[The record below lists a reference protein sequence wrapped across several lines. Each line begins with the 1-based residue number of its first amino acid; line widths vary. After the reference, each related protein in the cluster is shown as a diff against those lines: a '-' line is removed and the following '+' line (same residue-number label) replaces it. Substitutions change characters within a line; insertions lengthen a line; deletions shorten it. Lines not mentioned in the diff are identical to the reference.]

1 MQGPIGGG
9 VLDGVEYASA
19 IPNGTHMRLLL
30 TGFLAVMSLGS
41 APADETFVGIVS
53 DDMCALNHAAM
64 RMGPTDAECTHACI
78 EEHGGSYVLADG
90 THVYRL
96 SDQQAA
102 KAFAGRKAKVT
113 GTLDAA
119 TSTIAVTSVTAP

>member
-1 MQGPIGGG
+1 MK
-9 VLDGVEYASA
+9 
-19 IPNGTHMRLLL
+19 LLL
-30 TGFLAVMSLGS
+30 TGLLAMASLGA
-41 APADETFVGIVS
+41 APADETFVGTVS
-53 DDMCALNHAAM
+53 DDMCAMDHAAM

-78 EEHGGSYVLADG
+78 EEHGGSYVLVDD

-102 KAFAGRKAKVT
+102 KAFAGKQAKVT

>member
-1 MQGPIGGG
+1 MK
-9 VLDGVEYASA
+9 
-19 IPNGTHMRLLL
+19 LLL

-41 APADETFVGIVS
+41 PPAEQTFIGIVS
-53 DDMCALNHAAM
+53 DDMCAMNHAAM
-64 RMGPTDAECTHACI
+64 RMGPTDAECTHACV
-78 EEHGGSYVLADG
+78 EEHDAAYVLVDG
-90 THVYRL
+90 EHVYRL
-96 SDQQAA
+96 TDQRAP